1 MAEIIMA
8 VLVVSGG
15 FFCFVAGLGRF
26 CACRMC

>member
-8 VLVVSGG
+8 ILVVSGG
-15 FFCFVAGLGRF
+15 FFSASSRGWAF